1 MVDNKSCLKYKYLTL
16 KVKAE
21 LNSAD
26 AMYKWTYTV
35 TGIDT
40 FEGINVLGFYDEK
53 QTAPVILMSNKNI
66 YEYDWTAIPARI
78 RTGTCSNYMDM
89 FKDDKHIIIVSDA
102 ITFAIGGAGT
112 TVDESGFKV
121 SNAFE
126 GYTIQYIHTTVYST
140 IENENLLAP
149 TITEDERR
157 RKQEEKRDKEWKKRY
172 GQLPEESRPTI
183 AFVEEIKEA
192 EKETKPPFYKRH
204 KGLLQL
210 AAVFLLFIG
219 IVTASIIGSNAIGR
233 FEEWLYARNSP
244 VKSTAVKTT
253 VTKNPYSRAQ
263 AMAIAID
270 SMSVF
275 EDGTK
280 DSIDVKA
287 LADSIYAVDLER
299 RADSVARE
307 VIKRD
312 SLVSTLPKNK
322 RVQIELVAV
331 IEDGVTTRKVQ
342 TDVVLDTIRE
352 SDMKHLTKT
361 ITAMATN
368 MAKDRQTEI
377 DTSRTYYRVSK
388 AKTENFISME

>member
-16 KVKAE
+16 KVTVERNPAGA
-21 LNSAD
+21 LYA
-26 AMYKWTYTV
+26 WTYTV

-40 FEGINVLGFYDEK
+40 FEGINVLGFYDK
-53 QTAPVILMSNKNI
+53 KNIWPVTLMSNKTI
-66 YEYDWTAIPARI
+66 YEYDWTTIASRI
-78 RTGTCSNYMDM
+78 RTGTFKNYMDL
-89 FKDDKHIIIVSDA
+89 FKDEKHIIIVSDA
-102 ITFAIGGAGT
+102 INFETGSVGT
-112 TVDESGFKV
+112 EVDKCGFKI

-126 GYTIQYIHTTVYST
+126 GYTIQYINSDVYS
-140 IENENLLAP
+140 IVESENLLAP
-149 TITEDERR
+149 TISEDERR
-157 RKQEEKRDKEWKKRY
+157 RKMEEKLDKEWLKRY
-172 GQLPEESRPTI
+172 GKLPKESRPTI
-183 AFVEEIKEA
+183 AFVDEIKEA
-192 EKETKPPFYKRH
+192 EKEIKPPFFKRH
-204 KGLLQL
+204 AGLLQF
-210 AAVFLLFIG
+210 AVFFILFIS
-219 IVTASIIGSNAIGR
+219 IVIACIISTNFIGR
-233 FEEWLYARNSP
+233 FEEWNYKRNSP
-244 VKSTAVKTT
+244 VKSAAVKTT

-263 AMAIAID
+263 AMAFAID

-275 EDGTK
+275 EDDTK

-287 LADSIYAVDLER
+287 LADSIYAEDLEH
-299 RADSVARE
+299 RADSVTRE
-307 VIKRD
+307 VIKHD

-388 AKTENFISME
+388 VKTDNFITME

>member
-210 AAVFLLFIG
+210 AAIFLLFIG

>member
-183 AFVEEIKEA
+183 AFVDEIKEA

>member
-102 ITFAIGGAGT
+102 ITFAVGGAGT

-219 IVTASIIGSNAIGR
+219 IVTASIISSNAIGR

-307 VIKRD
+307 VIKHD

-342 TDVVLDTIRE
+342 TDVLLDTIRE

>member
-183 AFVEEIKEA
+183 AFVDEIKEA

-210 AAVFLLFIG
+210 AAIFLLFIG

>member
-102 ITFAIGGAGT
+102 ITFAVGGAGT

-157 RKQEEKRDKEWKKRY
+157 RKQEEKRDKEWKKHY

-183 AFVEEIKEA
+183 AFVDEIKKA

-219 IVTASIIGSNAIGR
+219 IVTASIISSNAIGR

-253 VTKNPYSRAQ
+253 VTKNPYSHAQ

-287 LADSIYAVDLER
+287 LTDSIYAVDLER

-307 VIKRD
+307 VIKHD

-331 IEDGVTTRKVQ
+331 IEDGITTRKVQ

-377 DTSRTYYRVSK
+377 DTSRTYYHVSK
-388 AKTENFISME
+388 AKTESFISME

>member
-89 FKDDKHIIIVSDA
+89 FKDDKHIILVSDA
-102 ITFAIGGAGT
+102 ITFAVGGAGT

-140 IENENLLAP
+140 IENEHLLAP

-219 IVTASIIGSNAIGR
+219 IVTASILSSNAIGR

-307 VIKRD
+307 VIKHD

-342 TDVVLDTIRE
+342 TDVLLDTIRE

>member
-102 ITFAIGGAGT
+102 ITFAVGGAGT

-183 AFVEEIKEA
+183 AFVDEIKEA

-210 AAVFLLFIG
+210 AAVFILFIG
-219 IVTASIIGSNAIGR
+219 IVTASIISSNAIGR

-244 VKSTAVKTT
+244 VKSAAVKTT
-253 VTKNPYSRAQ
+253 VTKNPYSHAQ

-307 VIKRD
+307 VIKHD

-331 IEDGVTTRKVQ
+331 IEDGITTRKVQ

-388 AKTENFISME
+388 AKTESFISME